1 MGLQYFIY
9 PKASHF
15 LFNVTKC
22 LKYVDWIHKDC
33 VSQPWN
39 NCILLCQAEFAYKNS
54 VTTARILAYD
64 FCYTNSSFKTERH
77 IFSCIQLQ
85 VQVRTVCGFF
95 FTICPFI
102 VTFTLD
108 SWKQHFPAT
117 SYSEFMSCI
126 SQAAAWTSARMES
139 QLSVAFHCDPSAPEN
154 IWDRIQILGYW
165 ISGKVPLYWYQTRG
179 VTWFSN
185 GFLEVFWILLM
196 WC

>member
-1 MGLQYFIY
+1 MLIEFTKIVFLSHGTTVFFYVRQNLLIRIQLPLLQFW
-9 PKASHF
+9 HM
-15 LFNVTKC
+15 T
-22 LKYVDWIHKDC
+22 
-33 VSQPWN
+33 
-39 NCILLCQAEFAYKNS
+39 S
-54 VTTARILAYD
+54 VTQIVL
-64 FCYTNSSFKTERH
+64 SKQKG
-77 IFSCIQLQ
+77 IFSPASSCRYRLEQS
-85 VQVRTVCGFF
+85 VGFF